1 MRQASTVVLVPA
13 PSGYPLL
20 TQEELDSSRT
30 QVDSSPEE
38 PKGRDEDWTPV
49 LLRKLDAR

>member
-1 MRQASTVVLVPA
+1 MRQASTVVLVSA
-13 PSGYPLL
+13 PTVP
-20 TQEELDSSRT
+20 TQEALDSSRT

-38 PKGRDEDWTPV
+38 HKGLDGDWTPV